1 MISEGDLVLLFN
13 NKRKILLQVKNRAEK
28 IRDLGVFNSSKL
40 IGKNYGEKIKIANE
54 EFFVLFPNIID
65 KIETIERNAQI
76 ILPKDSALIIFYCDV
91 KNGSKV
97 VECGIGSGALT
108 IALLNAVGKDGKVI
122 TYEIRNDFSD
132 FALKN
137 IKRVNLQKNLD
148 IKIGDC
154 TKEIKE
160 KNVDAIIL
168 DIPNPWDAIENS
180 YNALK
185 TSGNFCSYSPTIN
198 QVEKTVL
205 KLREFHF
212 VEIKTY
218 ETLQREIVVNE
229 NAVRPSFD
237 MLGHTGYLTFAR
249 KVMEI

>member
-13 NKRKILLQVKNRAEK
+13 NKKKILLQIKDNAEK
-28 IRDLGVFNSSKL
+28 IKEIGVFNSSKL
-40 IGKNYGEKIKIANE
+40 TGKNYGEKIKIANE
-54 EFFVLFPNIID
+54 EFFILSPTIID

-76 ILPKDSALIIFYCDV
+76 ILPKDSALIIFYCDI
-91 KNGSKV
+91 KNGCKV

-122 TYEIRNDFSD
+122 TYEIRRDFSE

-137 IKRVNLQKNLD
+137 IRKLNLEKNLE

-154 TKEIKE
+154 TKEMKE
-160 KNVDAIIL
+160 KNTDAIVL
-168 DIPNPWDAIENS
+168 DIPNPWEAIENC

-185 TSGNFCSYSPTIN
+185 NSSCLCSYSPTIN

-205 KLREFHF
+205 KLREFPF
-212 VEIKTY
+212 IEIKTF
-218 ETLQREIVVNE
+218 ETLQREIVVKE
-229 NAVRPSFD
+229 NAVRPSFE

-249 KVMEI
+249 KMR